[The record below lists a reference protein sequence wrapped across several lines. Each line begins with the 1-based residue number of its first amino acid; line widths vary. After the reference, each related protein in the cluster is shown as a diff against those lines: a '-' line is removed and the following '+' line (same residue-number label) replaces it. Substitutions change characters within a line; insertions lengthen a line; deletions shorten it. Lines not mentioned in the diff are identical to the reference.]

1 MKILNKIQIDEIENI
16 LKSGGVVIFPTDTV
30 FGIGCLYGKDEALRK
45 IFKIKKRPQ
54 YKKLPLLINNKK
66 MAKQYINNS
75 IPKNL
80 ESLISK
86 FSPGGLTYVIKAKN
100 ENTRKY
106 SYSDNSIA
114 FRIPNSPYL
123 LKVIKKLNSPL
134 FATSANISGNKE
146 IKNLDL
152 MIDTFSKK
160 VDCIVKGDIKKN
172 IPSTIISF
180 VDKKPYFI
188 RTGDISKK
196 SIRKHVKTKTN
207 IVFVCTG
214 NTCRS
219 PMAEEYAKKIAG
231 EDNFHFSSS
240 GTHAF
245 GNYRI
250 SSNSSKII
258 KDFNGNPNKRSSL
271 LNEHVI
277 VNNDLIIV
285 MASEHKEFIQKVYNT
300 SDVYTLGEFAIN
312 HGVISDNGN
321 YQINIKQEGIDI
333 KDPVGENLKYYKER
347 FHEIKKYLKMIRWE
361 K

>member
-1 MKILNKIQIDEIENI
+1 MKILNKIQIDEIENF

-30 FGIGCLYGKDEALRK
+30 FGIGCLYGKDKALRK
-45 IFKIKKRPQ
+45 IFKIKKRPR
-54 YKKLPLLINNKK
+54 YKKLPLLINNKE

-80 ESLISK
+80 ELLISK
-86 FSPGGLTYVIKAKN
+86 FSPGGLTYIIKAKN
-100 ENTRKY
+100 ENTIKY

-123 LKVIKKLNSPL
+123 LKVIKQLNSPL

-231 EDNFHFSSS
+231 EDNFHFSSA

-245 GNYRI
+245 DNYRI

-258 KDFNGNPNKRSSL
+258 KDFNGNPNKRSNL

-277 VNNDLIIV
+277 LNNDLIIV

-321 YQINIKQEGIDI
+321 YKVTIKQEGIDI
-333 KDPVGENLKYYKER
+333 KDPVGENLKYYRER

>member
-1 MKILNKIQIDEIENI
+1 MKILNKIQIDELENI
-16 LKSGGVVIFPTDTV
+16 LKSGGVAIFPTDTV
-30 FGIGCLYGKDEALRK
+30 FGIGCLYGKDKALEK
-45 IFKIKKRPQ
+45 IFKIKNRPQ
-54 YKKLPLLINNKK
+54 YKKIPLLINNKK
-66 MAKQYINNS
+66 MVKEYINS
-75 IPKNL
+75 FIPEDL
-80 ESLISK
+80 ELLINK
-86 FSPGGLTYVIKAKN
+86 FSPGGLTYIIKTKN
-100 ENTRKY
+100 KNTKKY

-114 FRIPNSPYL
+114 FRIPDSPYL
-123 LKVIKKLNSPL
+123 LKVIKELNRPL
-134 FATSANISGNKE
+134 FATSANISGSKE

-160 VDCIVKGDIKKN
+160 VDCIVKGEIKKN

-180 VDKKPYFI
+180 TDKKPYFI
-188 RTGDISKK
+188 RTGDISKNL
-196 SIRKHVKTKTN
+196 IRKHIKTKTN

-231 EDNFHFSSS
+231 EYNFHFSSA
-240 GTHAF
+240 GTHSF

-258 KDFNGNPNKRSSL
+258 DDFGGNPDKRSSF
-271 LNEHVI
+271 LNEQVI

-300 SDVYTLGEFAIN
+300 SDVYTLGEFALN
-312 HGVISDNGN
+312 RGVISDNGN
-321 YQINIKQEGIDI
+321 YQINIKKEGMDI

-347 FHEIKKYLKMIRWE
+347 FKEIKKYLKMIRWE